1 MLIVFC
7 NFMKNY
13 YQILEIQAGAPKE
26 VIKAA
31 YRALVKKYHPDNY
44 SGDINVANEKL
55 RELSEAYE
63 VLVDESKR
71 REYDKQSTNVTYE
84 LQKMWG
90 VSIEDLWNAG
100 MENLQKEGVAIL
112 SIEEITHGLL
122 PEDGLGMYAMT
133 TENMLRGS
141 VSVLSEEVLKKFSE
155 EKKADYY
162 LLPRSIYE
170 WILIEKTDDLD
181 PVYTVEDIRFAD
193 IINRSTGR
201 ARMDIGYGK

>member
-71 REYDKQSTNVTYE
+71 REYDKQLNKSCWQDRPENNDEPQENTESSVARGTSGIPE
-84 LQKMWG
+84 WG
-90 VSIEDLWNAG
+90 TFSGRTVF
-100 MENLQKEGVAIL
+100 
-112 SIEEITHGLL
+112 
-122 PEDGLGMYAMT
+122 
-133 TENMLRGS
+133 RG
-141 VSVLSEEVLKKFSE
+141 
-155 EKKADYY
+155 D
-162 LLPRSIYE
+162 
-170 WILIEKTDDLD
+170 
-181 PVYTVEDIRFAD
+181 
-193 IINRSTGR
+193 
-201 ARMDIGYGK
+201 

>member
-44 SGDINVANEKL
+44 AGDINVANEKL

-71 REYDKQSTNVTYE
+71 REYDKQLNKSCWQDRPENNDEPQENTEKVKKKSGFFTNLFNGLASAMDE
-84 LQKMWG
+84 QKK
-90 VSIEDLWNAG
+90 VFDNSYLE
-100 MENLQKEGVAIL
+100 
-112 SIEEITHGLL
+112 
-122 PEDGLGMYAMT
+122 GLGMDEWRLARAY
-133 TENMLRGS
+133 
-141 VSVLSEEVLKKFSE
+141 
-155 EKKADYY
+155 KKASGA
-162 LLPRSIYE
+162 R
-170 WILIEKTDDLD
+170 
-181 PVYTVEDIRFAD
+181 
-193 IINRSTGR
+193 R
-201 ARMDIGYGK
+201 AGYGKALKELGILESDGNGGLKPTYLYREYFR